1 MPVKTL
7 RQPAAD
13 AVVQFSI
20 FAENKV
26 GRLNE
31 VIMTLAQADV
41 HIMALCTI
49 DTTENAIIRIVP
61 DYPEAA
67 ERVLRESRFAFD
79 TTHVLAVEILGE
91 FELKKI
97 TCSLVQAEIN
107 MHYYYPFLF
116 RPNGRY
122 GLIMRVEDQDLAEEV
137 LRRNGLTVLH
147 RGDIAR

>member
-7 RQPAAD
+7 RQPDAD
-13 AVVQFSI
+13 AVVQLSI

-31 VIMTLAQADV
+31 VILALAQADV

-61 DYPEAA
+61 DYPEVA
-67 ERVLRESRFAFD
+67 ERVLREKRFAVD
-79 TTHVLAVEILGE
+79 TTQVLAVEIIGE
-91 FELKKI
+91 YELKKI
-97 TCSLVQAEIN
+97 TASLVQAEIN
-107 MHYYYPFLF
+107 LYYYYPFLF

-122 GLIMRVEDQDLAEEV
+122 GLVMRVEDQELAEEM